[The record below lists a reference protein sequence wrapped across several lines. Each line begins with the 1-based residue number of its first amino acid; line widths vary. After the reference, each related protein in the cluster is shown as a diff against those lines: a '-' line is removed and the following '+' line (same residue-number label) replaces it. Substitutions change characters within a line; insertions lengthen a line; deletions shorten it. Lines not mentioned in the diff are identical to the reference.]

1 MKQTELVLLFIFFSL
16 SIKAQQFKVL
26 SKGDYSDSSFY
37 HIEKI
42 EANEFWIC
50 GEYGILKRMDTLGN
64 ISPIN
69 FKSNGQHLLKVVRWK
84 DFVFLAD
91 DNGSMYRYHLKNNTW
106 IVKEFPAYKNRCF
119 YDFMITSNGG
129 IILCG
134 GTKEIAKGIKKIPHG
149 FIAVTDTGLQ
159 NIEKVWGSFRK
170 FVFSVSTTYE
180 GKYTAIVFNGIQST
194 LFYSESGKKWKR
206 GKSIKGLVHDAIVR
220 HDTLLV
226 CGSKNIHYKQDG
238 IIGSIYPA
246 KELKSISGSGCIWS
260 LQPFGNELLGISRS
274 GSICHLKSIKDN
286 WVAIALPQVFSI
298 YDVEVISE
306 KKLILVGHGKRIY
319 LAEFK

>member
-1 MKQTELVLLFIFFSL
+1 M
-16 SIKAQQFKVL
+16 
-26 SKGDYSDSSFY
+26 GDYSDSSFY

-42 EANEFWIC
+42 EDNEFWIC
-50 GEYGILKRMDTLGN
+50 GEYGILKKIDTLGN
-64 ISPIN
+64 LSSIN
-69 FKSNGQHLLKVVRWK
+69 FKSNGQHLLKVVRWR
-84 DFVFLAD
+84 DYVFLSD
-91 DNGSMYRYHLKNNTW
+91 DNGSMYRYNRKNNTW
-106 IVKEFPAYKNRCF
+106 IAKKFNNFRNRCF
-119 YDFMITSNGG
+119 YDFTITENGV

-134 GTKEIAKGIKKIPHG
+134 GTKEIAKGIKKIPRG
-149 FIAVTDTGLQ
+149 FIALTDTSLQ
-159 NIEKVWGSFRK
+159 SIEKVWGSFRK
-170 FVFSVSTTYE
+170 FVFSVSTIYE
-180 GKYTAIVFNGIQST
+180 GKYSAIVFNGIQST
-194 LFYSESGKKWKR
+194 ILRSKSGSKWKR

-220 HDTLLV
+220 QDTLIV

-238 IIGSIYPA
+238 IIGSIYPE

-286 WVAIALPQVFSI
+286 WVPIALPQAFSI